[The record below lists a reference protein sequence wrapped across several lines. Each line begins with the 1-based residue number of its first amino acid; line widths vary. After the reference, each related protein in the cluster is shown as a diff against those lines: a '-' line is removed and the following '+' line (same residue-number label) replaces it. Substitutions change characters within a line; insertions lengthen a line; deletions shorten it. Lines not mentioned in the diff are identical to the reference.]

1 MIAREHFAKFGT
13 ELWEGYYRP
22 IDYWNKGKQ
31 MEHHDRLRFNI
42 TDITKDGLSLN
53 DDINQDN
60 QEKNPQN
67 KEQEVL
73 TT

>member
-1 MIAREHFAKFGT
+1 
-13 ELWEGYYRP
+13 
-22 IDYWNKGKQ
+22 
-31 MEHHDRLRFNI
+31 MEHYDRLRFNI